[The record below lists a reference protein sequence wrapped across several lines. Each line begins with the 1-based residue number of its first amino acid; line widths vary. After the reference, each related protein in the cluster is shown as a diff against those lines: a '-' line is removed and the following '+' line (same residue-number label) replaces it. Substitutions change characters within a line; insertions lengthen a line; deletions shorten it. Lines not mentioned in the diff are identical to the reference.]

1 MLGQSS
7 WNVRPGNGRN
17 AATTISPR
25 GRPAISRAGKI
36 AAREPVIGEVTV
48 DCMEI
53 WGDTLD
59 DEELLARLKDDG
71 GTGQALRRL

>member
-25 GRPAISRAGKI
+25 GRPAISRAGKV
-36 AAREPVIGEVTV
+36 AAREPAIGEVMGIVFRSAVGPAEPAPHV
-48 DCMEI
+48 D
-53 WGDTLD
+53 
-59 DEELLARLKDDG
+59 R
-71 GTGQALRRL
+71 